1 MRLKA
6 RLKQSFL
13 VYNTYMFAMSWIEWT
28 AWQRRGQPVPP
39 PHLVKRRCVLA
50 YQRRFGLDT
59 LIETGTY
66 QGTMIRATYAKF
78 KAIYSIELSHELHQ
92 QAKRTFAH
100 LHHVH
105 LLQGDSATELGN
117 VIQRLDRP
125 CLFWLDAHYSGGIT
139 ARGLED
145 TPIMAE
151 MKHILNHPIKK
162 HVVLIDDAR
171 CFDGFSYPQINQLAQ
186 YVRQQRPDLSLSVQQ
201 DIIRIIPR

>member
-1 MRLKA
+1 MQLKE
-6 RLKQSFL
+6 RLKQSSL
-13 VYNTYMFAMSWIEWT
+13 VYNAYMFARNRIEWT

-39 PHLVKRRCVLA
+39 PHLVKQRCVLA
-50 YQRRFGLDT
+50 YQRRFGLDI

-66 QGTMIRATYAKF
+66 QGAMIRATYSKF
-78 KAIYSIELSHELHQ
+78 KAIYSIELSPELHQ
-92 QAKRTFAH
+92 QAKQKFAH
-100 LHHVH
+100 LHHIH
-105 LLQGDSATELGN
+105 LFQGDSATELGN
-117 VIQRLDRP
+117 LIQRIDLP

-171 CFDGFSYPQINQLAQ
+171 CFDGSSYPQINQLAQ

-201 DIIRIIPR
+201 DIIRIIPY